1 MMKDMISPVSE
12 GDFICADSLSKSYPK
27 QLYFALLE
35 PKPHDAVLAQS
46 RRFLYQQL
54 DSVESMASDLP
65 PKVEG
70 LMDWMRSNTAL
81 VGKQYRDYLAQR
93 RSGQGQRYFP
103 TKSHALHFLKG
114 VAPTKLVDG
123 AWLYGLVSQWRDSR
137 YIEPIKIYLEEL
149 GDGEAEKNHVLIYK
163 NLLAAHECT
172 HWENLP
178 ESNFIQGAIQLSL
191 AQHASEFLPEIIG
204 FNLGYEQLPLHL
216 LICAYELAEWDID
229 PYYFTLHVTID
240 NSDTGHAARAVQAV
254 KDAMPNLG
262 DRDSF
267 YQRVQNGYQLN
278 SLGAGTTQIIA
289 DFDLEQELLNIFAT
303 KAVAGSLLHSD
314 YCRIGGKTVN
324 EWLAEPEQIHEFVE
338 ILVEKR
344 WIRRNEHPS
353 KSRFWNLLVG
363 EKGAMFGVFN
373 AYELQVIYD
382 WIAGESLQAP
392 ASMNR
397 RYKNRRQG
405 FDSTPQDTSESKAYS
420 DEFSAELNLLTDKL
434 ARAPDKNAAMDLLVP
449 WLSPIYHHTPIG
461 LMATRIFAQ
470 KLKA

>member
-1 MMKDMISPVSE
+1 MMRDTISPVSAS
-12 GDFICADSLSKSYPK
+12 DVICAESVSLPHPK
-27 QLYFALLE
+27 ALYFALLE
-35 PKPHDAVLAQS
+35 HEPQELTLAQS
-46 RRFLYQQL
+46 KRFLYQQL
-54 DSVESMASDLP
+54 DSVASMASDLP

-70 LMDWMRSNTAL
+70 LMDWMRANTAS
-81 VGKQYRDYLAQR
+81 VGEQYRDYITQR
-93 RSGQGQRYFP
+93 RGGQSQRYFP

-123 AWLYGLVSQWRDSR
+123 AWLYGLVSQWRDAR
-137 YIEPIKIYLEEL
+137 YIEPIKTYLEEL
-149 GDGEAEKNHVLIYK
+149 GDGDAGKNHVLIYK
-163 NLLAAHECT
+163 KLLAAHECT

-240 NSDTGHAARAVQAV
+240 NADTGHAARAVQAV
-254 KDAMPNLG
+254 IDTVPNLG
-262 DRDSF
+262 DRNSF

-289 DFDLEQELLNIFAT
+289 DFELEQELLNIFAT
-303 KAVAGSLLHSD
+303 KAVAGSQLHSD

-324 EWLAEPEQIHEFVE
+324 EWLAEPEHIHEFVD
-338 ILVEKR
+338 ILVRKG
-344 WIRRNEHPS
+344 WIRRNEHPT

-373 AYELQVIYD
+373 AYELQVISD
-382 WIAGESLQAP
+382 WIAGDSLQVS

-405 FDSTPQDTSESKAYS
+405 FDTTPQDIGESKAHS
-420 DEFSAELNLLTDKL
+420 DEFSDESNLLIDEL
-434 ARAPDKNAAMDLLVP
+434 ARAPDENAAMDLLVP
-449 WLSPIYHHTPIG
+449 WLSPIYHHTPVG

-470 KLKA
+470 KLRA

>member
-1 MMKDMISPVSE
+1 MMEDMISTRSE
-12 GDFICADSLSKSYPK
+12 WDSISAIDLLRPDPK
-27 QLYFALLE
+27 ALYFALLE
-35 PKPHDAVLAQS
+35 GELHESTLAQS
-46 RRFLYQQL
+46 QRFLYQQL
-54 DSVESMASDLP
+54 DSVASMASDLP

-70 LMDWMRSNTAL
+70 LMDWMRANTAS
-81 VGKQYRDYLAQR
+81 VGEQYREYITQR
-93 RSGQGQRYFP
+93 RSGQSQLYFP

-137 YIEPIKIYLEEL
+137 YDELIQIYLEEL
-149 GDGEAEKNHVLIYK
+149 GEGEAEKNHVLIYK
-163 NLLAAHECT
+163 KLLATHECT

-178 ESNFIQGAIQLSL
+178 ESNFTQGAIQLSL

-240 NSDTGHAARAVQAV
+240 NADTGHAARAVQAV
-254 KDAMPNLG
+254 IDAMPHLG

-267 YQRVQNGYQLN
+267 YQRVQNGFQLN

-289 DFDLEQELLNIFAT
+289 DFDLEQELLNILAT
-303 KAVAGSLLHSD
+303 KAVTGSQLHSD

-324 EWLAEPEQIHEFVE
+324 EWLAAPEKIHEFVDT
-338 ILVEKR
+338 LVKKG
-344 WIRRNEHPS
+344 WVRRNEHPT

-373 AYELQVIYD
+373 AYELQIIYD
-382 WIAGESLQAP
+382 WIAGENLQVP
-392 ASMNR
+392 TSMNR
-397 RYKNRRQG
+397 RYRNRRQG
-405 FDSTPQDTSESKAYS
+405 FDSTPQDTGEIKAHS

-434 ARAPDKNAAMDLLVP
+434 ACAPDENAAMDLLVP
-449 WLSPIYHHTPIG
+449 WLSPIYHHTPVG
-461 LMATRIFAQ
+461 LMATRIFTQRLRA
-470 KLKA
+470 

>member
-1 MMKDMISPVSE
+1 MRDTISPVS
-12 GDFICADSLSKSYPK
+12 DWDSISTDNFTPPRPK
-27 QLYFALLE
+27 ALYFALLE
-35 PKPHDAVLAQS
+35 AEPHESTLEQS
-46 RRFLYQQL
+46 QRFLYQQL
-54 DSVESMASDLP
+54 DSVASMASDLP

-70 LMDWMRSNTAL
+70 LMDWMRANAAS
-81 VGKQYRDYLAQR
+81 VGEQYRDYITQR
-93 RSGQGQRYFP
+93 RSGQSQRYFP

-123 AWLYGLVSQWRDSR
+123 AWLYGMVSQWRDSR

-149 GDGEAEKNHVLIYK
+149 GDGDAGKNHVLIYK
-163 NLLAAHECT
+163 KLLAAHECT

-191 AQHASEFLPEIIG
+191 AQHASGFLPEIIG

-240 NSDTGHAARAVQAV
+240 NADTGHAARAVQAV
-254 KDAMPNLG
+254 IDAMPQLG
-262 DRDSF
+262 DRESF

-278 SLGAGTTQIIA
+278 SLGVGTTQIIE

-303 KAVAGSLLHSD
+303 KAVAGSQLHSD

-324 EWLAEPEQIHEFVE
+324 EWLAAPEHIHEFVDV
-338 ILVEKR
+338 LVKKG
-344 WIRRNEHPS
+344 WIRRNEPPT

-373 AYELQVIYD
+373 AYELQIIYD
-382 WIAGESLQAP
+382 WIAGARPQVST
-392 ASMNR
+392 SMNR
-397 RYKNRRQG
+397 RYRNRRPG
-405 FDSTPQDTSESKAYS
+405 FDSTPQDICESKAHS

-434 ARAPDKNAAMDLLVP
+434 ARAPDENAAMDLLVP
-449 WLSPIYHHTPIG
+449 WLSPIYHHSPVG

-470 KLKA
+470 KLRV